1 MNGVDTAAVVRERP
15 RLRADA
21 RRNRERIVGAA
32 REMFVEFG
40 ADVPLDDVAR
50 RAGVGN
56 ATLYRHFA
64 DRRELVHEVV
74 LSVLERI
81 VVSGEAATAEEPD
94 AFAALRRF
102 AHGAAEEKVA
112 AVCPLLSEDI
122 DKSHPDMVAM
132 RERLDGVIGALVG
145 RAHASGQLRADVG
158 AGDLMMVITHLAR
171 PLPGTRCAANEQF
184 VHRHLDIMLDGLRDL
199 HPTPLTG
206 SAVEL
211 RDLRGI
217 GQAESHADKLA
228 NRRSSGHANR
238 DGNG

>member
-1 MNGVDTAAVVRERP
+1 MSGAEAAAVRERP

-21 RRNRERIVGAA
+21 RRNRERIVAAA

-40 ADVPLDDVAR
+40 AEVPLDDVAR

-81 VVSGEAATAEEPD
+81 TGSGEAAMAEESD

-102 AHGAAEEKVA
+102 AHGAADEKIA
-112 AVCPLLSEDI
+112 AMCPLLSEDV
-122 DKSHPDMVAM
+122 DKCHPDMVAM
-132 RERLDGVIGALVG
+132 RERMDHVTGALVD

-158 AGDLMMVITHLAR
+158 TGDLMMVITHLAR
-171 PLPGTRCAANEQF
+171 PLPGTGCAANDQF

-199 HPTPLTG
+199 DPTPLTG
-206 SAVEL
+206 SAVAI
-211 RDLRGI
+211 RDLRR
-217 GQAESHADKLA
+217 L
-228 NRRSSGHANR
+228 GHANGHAHGHAND

>member
-1 MNGVDTAAVVRERP
+1 MTGADTAAVRERP

-21 RRNRERIVGAA
+21 RRNRERIVNAA

-40 ADVPLDDVAR
+40 PDVPLDDVAR

-81 VVSGEAATAEEPD
+81 TVRGEAATAEEPD

-102 AHGAAEEKVA
+102 AHGAADEKIA
-112 AVCPLLSEDI
+112 AMCPLLSEDV

-132 RERLDGVIGALVG
+132 RERLDDATTALVD
-145 RAHASGQLRADVG
+145 RAHASGQLRTDVG
-158 AGDLMMVITHLAR
+158 TGDLMMVITHLAR
-171 PLPGTRCAANEQF
+171 PLPGTGCVANEQF
-184 VHRHLDIMLDGLRDL
+184 MHRHIDLMLDGMRNLD
-199 HPTPLTG
+199 PTPLTG
-206 SAVEL
+206 PAMAI
-211 RDLRGI
+211 RDLRRL
-217 GQAESHADKLA
+217 GQSPS
-228 NRRSSGHANR
+228 NG
-238 DGNG
+238 DGNS